1 MVVYDINSRKIYHR
15 DLKPANFLVKWD
27 KKGLIYL
34 HLNDFGTVKSTI
46 NNENRENTKT
56 GTNPGTLDYQA
67 PEIVDAIR

>member
-46 NNENRENTKT
+46 DNENREKTIT
-56 GTNPGTLDYQA
+56 GTNPGTLDY
-67 PEIVDAIR
+67 